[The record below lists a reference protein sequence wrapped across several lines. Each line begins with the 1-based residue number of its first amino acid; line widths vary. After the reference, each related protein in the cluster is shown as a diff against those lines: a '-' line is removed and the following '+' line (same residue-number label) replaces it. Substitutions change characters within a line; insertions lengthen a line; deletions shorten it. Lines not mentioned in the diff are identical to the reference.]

1 MYTSVGNADFRKIV
15 EKFQNNKTTKK
26 EKLGII
32 FDTLKKCLFQNKTK
46 RFCIPGIDSYFNQNF
61 IPDCDDLALKSTKPV
76 RVYNNRFSAMV
87 AGLKKFGLKGMK
99 ENKSRVAVGIG
110 MLALGVGAGLAL
122 LKKGINNIKQDNKYN
137 LSVSLRYF
145 INLRR
150 RDSNRDL

>member
-99 ENKSRVAVGIG
+99 ENKSRVA
-110 MLALGVGAGLAL
+110 
-122 LKKGINNIKQDNKYN
+122 
-137 LSVSLRYF
+137 
-145 INLRR
+145 
-150 RDSNRDL
+150 